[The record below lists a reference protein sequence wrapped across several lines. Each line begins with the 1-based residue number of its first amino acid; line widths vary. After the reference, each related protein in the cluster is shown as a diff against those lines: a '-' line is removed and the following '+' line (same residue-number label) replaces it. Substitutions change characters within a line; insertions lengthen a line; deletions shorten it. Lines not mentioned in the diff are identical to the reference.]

1 MRKRLGLAALVLA
14 VLAGAVG
21 LGLAKTPNGA
31 TSSGNPATP
40 PKMAPA
46 AGKFVVHEWGTFTS
60 FSGSD
65 GVRLEFRPLVDDELP
80 GFVSNRVRQGGGM
93 DLLFG
98 KIDISALERMETPV
112 TYFYVDRP
120 REVEAKVAFPHGLLT
135 EFYPPV
141 QAMLPAFQRNKRP
154 AIANSSLDWGKI
166 RLLPPREFA
175 RLRREREEDRVS
187 LLLPAA
193 DLPGFPQG
201 KDKSVSELP
210 PLDLPAVEGDNHY
223 AFARET
229 DSAIVE
235 VVDKHQQKH
244 YEKFLFYR
252 GLGDFPLP
260 LSFSATEPGRFIV
273 KNEGPDAVRDLF
285 LVHIDGSQVRF
296 QHAPQVAA
304 YSELTIETPE
314 SHSTIDELGE
324 EMVQAL
330 VAARLYEKEAR
341 AMVKTWRSSWFGEN
355 GTRLL
360 YLVPERI
367 TDELLPLSIEPKPD
381 EQVRVLV
388 GRMELLPP
396 EECQRLLALV
406 SETGSCLSIETEPL
420 RSELVRLGRFA
431 EPALKYLARATKD
444 ERQRA
449 TIEQLAADLGTTMRG
464 PLPRVIEAPA
474 Q

>member
-14 VLAGAVG
+14 AFAGAVG
-21 LGLAKTPNGA
+21 MGLAKTPNAA
-31 TSSGNPATP
+31 TSSGGPAVP
-40 PKMAPA
+40 LKRAPA

-60 FSGSD
+60 FSGAD

-80 GFVSNRVRQGGGM
+80 GFVYNRVTQGAGW
-93 DLLFG
+93 DLLG
-98 KIDISALERMETPV
+98 SKIDISALERMETPV
-112 TYFYVDRP
+112 TYFYVDEP
-120 REVEAKVAFPHGLLT
+120 REVAAKVAFPQGLLT

-141 QAMLPAFQRNKRP
+141 QTMLPPFQRNKRP
-154 AIANSSLDWGKI
+154 EIANSSLDWGKI

-175 RLRREREEDRVS
+175 RLRRQREEDRVAS
-187 LLLPAA
+187 LLPAVN
-193 DLPGFPQG
+193 LPGFSEG
-201 KDKSVSELP
+201 KDQSVAKLP
-210 PLDLPAVEGDNHY
+210 PLDLPAVAGDNHY

-235 VVDKHQQKH
+235 VVDQYLQKH

-260 LSFSATEPGRFIV
+260 LSFSATEPGRFTV

-285 LVHIDGSQVRF
+285 LVQIDGSRVRF
-296 QHAPQVAA
+296 RHAAQVAA
-304 YSELTIETPE
+304 YGELTIETPE
-314 SHSTIDELGE
+314 SYSTIDELGE

-330 VAARLYEKEAR
+330 IVTGLYEKEAR

-367 TDELLPLSIEPKPD
+367 TDELLPLAIEPKPD
-381 EQVRVLV
+381 EQLRVLV

-396 EECQRLLALV
+396 EECERLLALV
-406 SETGSCLSIETEPL
+406 GETGSCLSIEAEPL

-431 EPALKYLARATKD
+431 EPALKYLARSAKD

-449 TIEQLAADLGTTMRG
+449 TIEQLTADLGTTMR
-464 PLPRVIEAPA
+464 
-474 Q
+474 

>member
-1 MRKRLGLAALVLA
+1 MRKRLGLVALILA
-14 VLAGAVG
+14 VFAGVVG
-21 LGLAKTPNGA
+21 LGLAKTPNATTSAGA
-31 TSSGNPATP
+31 VN
-40 PKMAPA
+40 APLKRA
-46 AGKFVVHEWGTFTS
+46 PAGKFVVHEWGTFTS

-65 GVRLEFRPLVDDELP
+65 GVRMEFRPLVDDELP
-80 GFVSNRVRQGGGM
+80 GFVLNRVTHGAGLELM
-93 DLLFG
+93 FT

-112 TYFYVDRP
+112 TYFYVDEP
-120 REVEAKVAFPHGLLT
+120 REVEVKVAFPQGLLT

-141 QAMLPAFQRNKRP
+141 ETMLPAFQRNKRP
-154 AIANSSLDWGKI
+154 AIANSSLDWGRI
-166 RLLPPREFA
+166 RLLPPQEFA
-175 RLRREREEDRVS
+175 RLRRQREEDRVS
-187 LLLPAA
+187 SLPPAA

-201 KDKSVSELP
+201 KDKNISELP
-210 PLDLPAVEGDNHY
+210 RLALPAVEGDNHY

-229 DSAIVE
+229 DSAVVE

-260 LSFSATEPGRFIV
+260 LSFSASEGGRFVV

-285 LVHIDGSQVRF
+285 LVQIDGSRVRF
-296 QHAPQVAA
+296 RHAPQVAA
-304 YSELTIETPE
+304 YSELTIERPE
-314 SHSTIDELGE
+314 SYSTIDELGE

-330 VAARLYEKEAR
+330 IVTGLYEKESR
-341 AMVKTWRSSWFGEN
+341 AMVKTWRSSWFGES

-367 TDELLPLSIEPKPD
+367 TDELLPLAIEPKPD

-396 EECQRLLALV
+396 EECERLLTLA
-406 SETGSCLSIETEPL
+406 SETGSCLAIETEPL

-431 EPALKYLARATKD
+431 EPALKYLARSAKD

-449 TIEQLAADLGTTMRG
+449 MIEQLAADLGTTMRG
-464 PLPRVIEAPA
+464 PLPRVIETPA
-474 Q
+474 R